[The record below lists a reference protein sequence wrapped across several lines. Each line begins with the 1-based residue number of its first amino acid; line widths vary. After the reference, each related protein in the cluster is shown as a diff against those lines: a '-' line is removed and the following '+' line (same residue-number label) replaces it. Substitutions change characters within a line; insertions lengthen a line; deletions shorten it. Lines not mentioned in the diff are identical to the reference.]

1 MQTVNAPRYSEAINT
16 VEKEMLGHACRDG
29 ITSSAVIWRQ
39 IQCSTYCPCFLLVSI
54 LMAPMASSLS
64 CVRTT
69 LCLESEAL
77 STGEEP
83 YSRTP
88 ADKQECL
95 TKDIER
101 L

>member
-1 MQTVNAPRYSEAINT
+1 
-16 VEKEMLGHACRDG
+16 MLGHACRDG